1 MSTTPCQI
9 HCVGPMSDPTGL
21 GNTLWQRGNRIKRIF
36 KRRWRFLSE
45 SISQTMTRTQ
55 AELKPNVK
63 SLSQGLQPGDLVRV
77 GTVAEIQATLN
88 KWNQLKGCSFMEEM
102 WPYCNTVQRV
112 LKRVE
117 KFLDERDYLM
127 KKTKGIIIL
136 ENVFCHGTRDFG
148 NCDRTC
154 FFFWREE
161 WLEKLEANPVETT
174 VERLL
179 EDSADKKWPLPTGL
193 S

>member
-9 HCVGPMSDPTGL
+9 HCVGPMSKPVGPA
-21 GNTLWQRGNRIKRIF
+21 NALWQRGNRIKRII
-36 KRRWRFLSE
+36 KRRWHYLSR
-45 SISQTMTRTQ
+45 SVSQIVSRSKTETRPFVRSNAQ
-55 AELKPNVK
+55 R
-63 SLSQGLQPGDLVRV
+63 LQPGDLVRV
-77 GTVAEIQATLN
+77 GTVAEIKSTLN

-102 WPYCNTVQRV
+102 TPYCNTVQRV

-136 ENVFCHGTRDFG
+136 DKVFCQGTKDFG
-148 NCDRTC
+148 ECDRTC

-161 WLEKLEANPVETT
+161 WLEKIEADPVETT

-179 EDSADKKWPLPTGL
+179 ADSAEEDLPLPTSL
-193 S
+193 Q